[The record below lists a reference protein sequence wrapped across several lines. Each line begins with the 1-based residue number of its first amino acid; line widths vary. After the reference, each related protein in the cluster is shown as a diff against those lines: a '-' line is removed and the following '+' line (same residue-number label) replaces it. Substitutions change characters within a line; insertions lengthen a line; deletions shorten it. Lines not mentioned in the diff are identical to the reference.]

1 MTDREQKLCWFK
13 KNNIIVMSVSVL
25 ENEIVCYNGNNAI
38 ANAKARM
45 QKRRGRGQTPFEK
58 K

>member
-1 MTDREQKLCWFK
+1 MLVS
-13 KNNIIVMSVSVL
+13 KNNIVVMSVSVL

-45 QKRRGRGQTPFEK
+45 QKRRGRG
-58 K
+58 